1 MVWYIMFSGQNFQNK
16 VNTLRKLCI
25 LVFLFGLILG
35 YPNREA
41 AHEALK
47 AVREFLDEHA
57 DKVIFCLVL
66 L

>member
-1 MVWYIMFSGQNFQNK
+1 M
-16 VNTLRKLCI
+16 VNTQVI

-47 AVREFLDEHA
+47 AVRKFLDDHA

-66 L
+66 LCNRFLFNCNHK